1 MSEQKTA
8 WTHPL
13 MAGLPVTGD
22 EIEALSHQMINKAMN
37 REIGDA
43 GISDPMF
50 PIIRRMVHAAGD
62 LSLAETIR
70 IHPEAVTAA
79 RQVFKNGLPII
90 CDVRMLKAGIT
101 RTANEVTCMIR
112 DEEVKQLALSI
123 GCTRSSASMRSLG
136 EKLNNTIVA
145 VGNAPTAIWTLLELA
160 DTRGIR
166 PALVVG
172 TPVGFVGAA
181 ESKQALMESG
191 LCYISNVGPR
201 GGSPIAAAAVN
212 ALALMAEKD

>member
-1 MSEQKTA
+1 MGKQVTGWS
-8 WTHPL
+8 HPL
-13 MAGLPVTGD
+13 MKGLPVTGD
-22 EIEALSHQMINKAMN
+22 EIEALSHQMINEAIN
-37 REIGDA
+37 SEN
-43 GISDPMF
+43 ISDQDL

-62 LSLAETIR
+62 LALAETIR
-70 IHPEAVTAA
+70 IHPDAVNAA
-79 RQVFKNGLPII
+79 RQVLKTRRPII
-90 CDVRMLKAGIT
+90 CDVQMLKAGIT
-101 RTANEVTCMIR
+101 RTASEVICLIR
-112 DEEVKQLALSI
+112 DEHVKQLALSN
-123 GCTRSSASMRSLG
+123 GCTRSSAAMRYLG
-136 EKLNNTIVA
+136 KKLNNTIVA

-160 DTRGIR
+160 DTQGIR

-212 ALALMAEKD
+212 ALALMAGKK

>member
-1 MSEQKTA
+1 
-8 WTHPL
+8 
-13 MAGLPVTGD
+13 
-22 EIEALSHQMINKAMN
+22 
-37 REIGDA
+37 
-43 GISDPMF
+43 
-50 PIIRRMVHAAGD
+50 
-62 LSLAETIR
+62 
-70 IHPEAVTAA
+70 
-79 RQVFKNGLPII
+79 
-90 CDVRMLKAGIT
+90 
-101 RTANEVTCMIR
+101 
-112 DEEVKQLALSI
+112 
-123 GCTRSSASMRSLG
+123 MRYLG
-136 EKLNNTIVA
+136 EQLNNTIVA

-212 ALALMAEKD
+212 ALALMCRQDS